1 MKKLS
6 FLFIWLI
13 LALHAFTQLPEGSY
27 ELTQLEGNYVLV
39 TITGPVEN
47 YATFICKGTI
57 DQVKAAVFEAGELT
71 VDRNNRD
78 NLEETIDLGLL
89 PYDIKYFNGNNE
101 NMIVSGGNKLTLLDG
116 DTHSTII
123 EEFEADTKVSLHN
136 MAFMPVS
143 PYRNQIVVNQRLDG
157 NSDRFFIICAWEGGG
172 LKVIESEADD
182 SFVEFQDF
190 YDDEGSQLLSSSVH
204 HYCDTSFFW
213 VLNYW
218 DGTCKVK
225 KYSWDKDNHHY
236 FYDTENEFELTN
248 NEIIDFQ
255 TRLTPGPL
263 RIALLDMVLELDP
276 ITLQQTDQYDDLI
289 VDKFEHIYA
298 HIKGEHE
305 IYNFETE
312 STYYNEDIIT
322 FATSGCYDWDNARVY
337 FTGYCDKELDP
348 DFRVINYK
356 PNDSFLFY
364 PLDGAMDVQYNNS
377 QVLEPGDGRVLAVGN
392 NQIIAFDDDGLKN
405 CPTGNDFSQLDCH
418 FGYRIAFDANPTAPP
433 PYDERIGITVA
444 CLIDGVLVQR
454 KGYDCS
460 TPPDSETIIETGISS
475 SASCFHEDENT
486 AYFFYNGD
494 GGSNIYYSWDETNDV
509 ATISKIDEDVD
520 LSESVVDCI
529 YNKESNLV
537 LASIQSQ
544 CDGYTR
550 FLEIVDGNEVV
561 SEEMFDNIGRFINFN
576 NYVYCYSNIV
586 SPTPKNYVYRIW
598 QSNGTV
604 NKQSVQVDNE
614 VNSMNINEEDH
625 LVYGTFVYSSPN
637 GNGMAF
643 EMNANLSNVETHLL
657 EKDDP
662 VDICYIAGLDK
673 IYIAQY
679 NDAVIE
685 VYNSSFVHQ
694 SDINING
701 HPKAIEYN
709 AYQREAW
716 VISDNI
722 DNDNG
727 YTHLSIIDCE
737 KDQVIEEKL
746 IRRSDGYTYDA
757 INDQLYL
764 HTNYP
769 YVNDDGDFAYNIKAL
784 NGFNNEFS
792 NKINTN
798 LIAYNDIYLRK
809 ERTVTARPSINHNDN
824 YIYVGNYG
832 SATATKIKA
841 YDETFTYRPGWK
853 WISFPR
859 LERYKDEIFPT
870 IPLLERLYPWIPG
883 ITPENIFME
892 FDPAFTYLY
901 ISYDFTSLWDPNST
915 LNEVKSTQG
924 YKLYYEGN
932 VPDVTLR
939 LEGAKEDYDATIDL
953 ATGENWVGYFL
964 DENYYPAQCIPAAL
978 WDKLVQIKTQ
988 YWSMTKKPFS
998 DPPWFIQGTITPFRY
1013 GDLVILKT
1021 DSEYPGF
1028 QWQQAGDGEAPSEM
1042 PAAEYYS
1049 FEEQADYLPIYVET
1063 DSTADIAEI
1072 AVLANGEVRG
1082 AAVRHMGDTL
1092 VEVNAYLEGV
1102 PAGTV
1107 LEFETWNGYKSK
1119 AAERGTYVVIDHYR
1133 KVREKRNLYTD
1144 EKANFYH
1151 VSLKSNETYSV
1162 APEIGPVTC
1171 KPNPFTNKVE
1181 FSFHLN
1187 QEGNVQIDIFDL
1199 QGNPVKTVIKG
1210 HYPEGIYKFTW
1221 QGDNESGKRIE
1232 PGVYFYKVNVGN
1244 KVVQSDKLVMIK

>member
-1 MKKLS
+1 MKKLA
-6 FLFIWLI
+6 LI
-13 LALHAFTQLPEGSY
+13 LILLILVLHAFTQLPEGSY

-39 TITGPVEN
+39 TITGPIEN
-47 YATFICKGTI
+47 YATYICKGTI

-71 VDRNNRD
+71 IDQNNRD

-101 NMIVSGGNKLTLLDG
+101 NMIVSGGNKLTILDG
-116 DTHSTII
+116 DTHSTIKG
-123 EEFEADTKVSLHN
+123 EFEADTKVSLHN

-143 PYRNQIVVNQRLDG
+143 PYRNQIVVNHRLDG

-172 LKVIESEADD
+172 LKVIESEEDD

-190 YDDEGSQLLSSSVH
+190 YDDEESQLLSSSVH

-218 DGTCKVK
+218 NGACKVK

-337 FTGYCDKELDP
+337 FTGYCGKEINP

-364 PLDGAMDVQYNNS
+364 PLDGAMDVKYNNS
-377 QVLEPGDGRVLAVGN
+377 SNIVTGEARVIAVGN
-392 NQIIAFDDDGLKN
+392 NQIIGFDDDGLKN
-405 CPTGNDFSQLDCH
+405 CPSGSDLSQLDCH
-418 FGYRIAFDANPTAPP
+418 YGYRIAFDANPSLPSP
-433 PYDERIGITVA
+433 FEDRIGITVA
-444 CLIDGVLVQR
+444 CLIDGVLAQR
-454 KGYDCS
+454 HGYSCN
-460 TPPDSETIIETGISS
+460 TEPIKKIVETGISS
-475 SASCFHEDENT
+475 SVSCFHDDENT

-494 GGSNIYYSWDETNDV
+494 GGSNIYYTWDETNDV
-509 ATISKIDEDVD
+509 AIISKIDEDVD
-520 LSESVVDCI
+520 LSESAIDCI
-529 YNKESNLV
+529 YNNESNLV

-544 CDGYTR
+544 CDGYIR

-576 NYVYCYSNIV
+576 NYVYFYSNIV

-604 NKQSVQVDNE
+604 YKQSNQVSNQ
-614 VNSMNINEEDH
+614 VNSININEEDN

-643 EMNANLSNVETHLL
+643 EMNTNLGNLETHLL

-662 VDICYIAGLDK
+662 VDICYIEGLDK

-709 AYQREAW
+709 AYQRETW

-722 DNDNG
+722 ENDNG
-727 YTHLSIIDCE
+727 YTYLNIIDCE
-737 KDQVIEEKL
+737 KDQVIEEIL

-769 YVNDDGDFAYNIKAL
+769 YLNDDGDPEYNIKAL

-798 LIAYNDIYLRK
+798 LIAYNDIYLSK
-809 ERTVTARPSINHNDN
+809 ERPVKARPSINLNDN
-824 YIYVGNYG
+824 YIYMGNYG
-832 SATATKIKA
+832 SATVSKIKA
-841 YDETFTYRPGWK
+841 HDESFNFPVGLK
-853 WISFPR
+853 WNSFPR
-859 LERYKDEIFPT
+859 LERYKDETFSSIETLNHLFPKPQFISMFYLT
-870 IPLLERLYPWIPG
+870 PTNQIVYQNSNWSGPLLEVQ
-883 ITPENIFME
+883 
-892 FDPAFTYLY
+892 
-901 ISYDFTSLWDPNST
+901 ST
-915 LNEVKSTQG
+915 KG
-924 YKLYYEGN
+924 YKISVSEN
-932 VPDVTLR
+932 TTLR
-939 LEGAKEDYDATIDL
+939 LVGAKEDYDATINL
-953 ATGENWVGYFL
+953 ATGENWVGYYL

-978 WDKLVQIKTQ
+978 WDQLVQIKTQ

-998 DPPWFIQGTITPFRY
+998 NPPWFIQGTITPFRY

-1042 PAAEYYS
+1042 PATEYYS

-1072 AVLANGEVRG
+1072 AVLANGDVRG
-1082 AAVRHMGDTL
+1082 AAVRQTGDTL

-1119 AAERGTYVVIDHYR
+1119 AAERGTYVVIDHFR
-1133 KVREKRNLYTD
+1133 KVREKRNLYTG
-1144 EKANFYH
+1144 EKANSYH

-1162 APEIGPVTC
+1162 PPEIGPVTC
-1171 KPNPFTNKVE
+1171 KPNPFANKVE

-1187 QEGNVQIDIFDL
+1187 QEGSVQIDIFDL

-1210 HYPEGIYKFTW
+1210 HYPEGYYNFTW

-1232 PGVYFYKVNVGN
+1232 PGVFFYKVSVGN

>member
-6 FLFIWLI
+6 FLYIWLI

-27 ELTQLEGNYVLV
+27 DLTQLEGNYVLV

-57 DQVKAAVFEAGELT
+57 DQVKAAVFKAGEQT
-71 VDRNNRD
+71 IDQNSRD

-101 NMIVSGGNKLTLLDG
+101 NMIVSGGNKLTILDG
-116 DTHSTII
+116 DTHSTIKA
-123 EEFEADTKVSLHN
+123 EFEADTKVSLHN

-172 LKVIESEADD
+172 LKVIESEEDD
-182 SFVEFQDF
+182 SFVDFQNF
-190 YDDEGSQLLSSSVH
+190 YDDEESQLLSSSVH

-218 DGTCKVK
+218 NGACKVK
-225 KYSWDKDNHHY
+225 KYSWDKDNHLY

-418 FGYRIAFDANPTAPP
+418 FGYRIAFDANPTTPP

-598 QSNGTV
+598 QSNETV
-604 NKQSVQVDNE
+604 NKQSVQVYNE
-614 VNSMNINEEDH
+614 VNSMNINEEDN

-643 EMNANLSNVETHLL
+643 EMNANLSNLVTHLL
-657 EKDDP
+657 ERNDP

-841 YDETFTYRPGWK
+841 YDETFTYRPGWN
-853 WISFPR
+853 WLSIPR
-859 LERYKDEIFPT
+859 LSRYHDTPFES
-870 IPLLERLYPWIPG
+870 IPILERIKPW
-883 ITPENIFME
+883 TMEYLFME
-892 FDPAFTYLY
+892 YYQPLTGFLN
-901 ISYDFTSLWDPNST
+901 ISYNPLQGWNTAGLLIN
-915 LNEVKSTQG
+915 LKSSYG
-924 YKLYYEGN
+924 YKLLYENN
-932 VPDVTLR
+932 VPDFKLR
-939 LEGAKEDYDATIDL
+939 LEGAKLDYDTEINL
-953 ATGENWVGYFL
+953 VEGENWVGYYL
-964 DENYYPAQCIPAAL
+964 DENYYPEQCIPAAL

-1028 QWQQAGDGEAPSEM
+1028 QWQQAGDGEEPSEM
-1042 PAAEYYS
+1042 PAAAYYS

-1063 DSTADIAEI
+1063 DSTTDIAEI

-1082 AAVRHMGDTL
+1082 AAVRQTGDTL

-1102 PAGTV
+1102 PTGTV

-1133 KVREKRNLYTD
+1133 KVREKRNLYTG
-1144 EKANFYH
+1144 EKATFYH

-1181 FSFHLN
+1181 FSFRLN

-1221 QGDNESGKRIE
+1221 QGNNESGKRIK